1 MNIVLIGYRGSG
13 KTSVG
18 RAVAA
23 RLGFSFVDTDALIEQ
38 RAGCTIAEI
47 FARET
52 EAGFRRRETE
62 VVVEV
67 AAGDRAIISAGG
79 GAVLADVNVLALK
92 AGGWLVWLR
101 APAAVL
107 WQRITQDTA
116 TTANRPNRTVSG
128 GLDEV
133 ESLLAVREPA
143 YRAAADTTIDVT
155 DKSVDEVADEIVQ
168 QFRQA
173 GGP

>member
-23 RLGFSFVDTDALIEQ
+23 RLGFSFVDTDTLIEQ

-67 AAGDRAIISAGG
+67 AAGDNTVISAGG
-79 GAVLADVNVLALK
+79 GAVLADENVRALE

-101 APAAVL
+101 APADVL

-116 TTANRPNRTVSG
+116 TTANRPNLTASG

-133 ESLLAVREPA
+133 RSLLAVREPT
-143 YRAAADTTIDVT
+143 YRAAATATIDVT
-155 DKSVDEVADEIVQ
+155 DKSIDEVADEVVQ
-168 QFRQA
+168 QFRKM